1 MIKYLMITFISLL
14 FVSAVYAEHPEYNEK
29 QICADCHRD
38 CSIENITMTGKISE
52 KAFVDKAFR
61 QFDGEF
67 GRKHC
72 YNSCHI
78 TKCEDCHKGNGKNIS
93 KPKTDDCIT
102 CHKDTYT
109 GIEYTGLGIREDH
122 ERYKRG
128 IEKDGEYYL
137 KMLTDVH
144 YEAGM
149 QCSSCHT
156 KNNIQGKAKAKDC
169 LECHTYDTKIIDHSI
184 KGHDKVACIS
194 CHAAYA
200 PMELGTFYLRF
211 RESSYAEFVKELPQI
226 SEEYFKSSFMRVN
239 ERPPLVIDNKTGKYV
254 PAKPSKIIFTTNT
267 YKDLVVGQ
275 ENKMIAN
282 RWKVTYPHTVRKET
296 VLCSSCHGN
305 ERAFLLE
312 SDENRIL
319 YPDKDGLAVKSFYNS
334 ESFSID
340 DARFVTRQEYD
351 EKINIKSKEYLQKYF
366 EKLDQLK
373 MLINKTVPE
382 KK

>member
-1 MIKYLMITFISLL
+1 MKKYLMMMFISLL
-14 FVSAVYAEHPEYNEK
+14 FASAVYAEHPEYNKK
-29 QICADCHRD
+29 QVCLDCHTE
-38 CSIENITMTGKISE
+38 CSIDDIVMTGKNKE
-52 KAFVDKAFR
+52 KAFIDKTFR
-61 QFDGEF
+61 QFDEEF
-67 GRKHC
+67 GEKHC

-78 TKCEDCHKGNGKNIS
+78 SKCEDCHKGSGKNIS
-93 KPKTDDCIT
+93 KPKIDDCLT

-128 IEKDGEYYL
+128 IQKDGEYYL

-149 QCSSCHT
+149 QCIDCHS
-156 KNNIQGKAKAKDC
+156 KNNIQGSEKDC
-169 LECHTYDTKIIDHSI
+169 LSCHTYDISIIEHSI

-194 CHAAYA
+194 CHAAYS

-211 RESSYAEFVKELPQI
+211 RESSYSEFVKELPQI

-239 ERPPLVIDNKTGKYV
+239 ERPPLVIDNDTGKYM

-267 YKDLVVGQ
+267 YKDLVTGQ
-275 ENKMIAN
+275 ENNMIAN

-296 VLCSSCHGN
+296 VLCSSCHDK

-334 ESFSID
+334 SGFSID
-340 DARFVTRQEYD
+340 NARFVTRKEYE
-351 EKINIKSKEYLQKYF
+351 EKINIKSKKYLQKYF

-373 MLINKTVPE
+373 ALINKTVP
-382 KK
+382 

>member
-1 MIKYLMITFISLL
+1 MKKYLMMMCISLL
-14 FVSAVYAEHPEYNEK
+14 FASISYGQHPEYKENQK
-29 QICADCHRD
+29 CADCHKD
-38 CSIENITMTGKISE
+38 CQIENIVMTDKKKE
-52 KAFVDKAFR
+52 KAFVNKVFM
-61 QFDGEF
+61 QFDGTF
-67 GRKHC
+67 GEKHC

-78 TKCEDCHKGNGKNIS
+78 STCVDCHKGTGKNIS
-93 KPKTDDCIT
+93 KPKTDDCLV

-109 GIEYTGLGIREDH
+109 GIEYMGLGIREDH

-137 KMLTDVH
+137 KMLPSVH
-144 YEAGM
+144 YEKGM
-149 QCSSCHT
+149 QCADCHT
-156 KNNIQGKAKAKDC
+156 KNNILGKEKAKDC
-169 LECHTYDTKIIDHSI
+169 LECHTYNKDIIDHSI

-194 CHAAYA
+194 CHASYS

-211 RESSYAEFVKELPQI
+211 RESSYAEYVKELPQI
-226 SEEYFKSSFMRVN
+226 SDEYFKSSFMRVN
-239 ERPPLVIDNKTGKYV
+239 ERPPLVIDNETGKYV

-282 RWKVTYPHTVRKET
+282 RWKVTYPHTVRRET
-296 VLCSSCHGN
+296 VLCSSCHDN

-334 ESFSID
+334 EKFSIEN
-340 DARFVTRQEYD
+340 ARFVTRKEY
-351 EKINIKSKEYLQKYF
+351 EKINSKSKEYLQKYF

-373 MLINKTVPE
+373 EVINKSVPE

>member
-1 MIKYLMITFISLL
+1 MKKYLMMMCISLL
-14 FVSAVYAEHPEYNEK
+14 FASISYGQHPEYKENQK
-29 QICADCHRD
+29 CADCHKN
-38 CSIENITMTGKISE
+38 CQIENIVMTDKKKE
-52 KAFVDKAFR
+52 KAFVDKAFM
-61 QFDGEF
+61 QFDGTF
-67 GRKHC
+67 GEKHC

-78 TKCEDCHKGNGKNIS
+78 STCVDCHKGTGKNIS
-93 KPKTDDCIT
+93 KPKT
-102 CHKDTYT
+102 T
-109 GIEYTGLGIREDH
+109 GIEYMGLGIREDH

-137 KMLTDVH
+137 KMLPSVH
-144 YEAGM
+144 YEKGM
-149 QCSSCHT
+149 QCADCHT
-156 KNNIQGKAKAKDC
+156 KNNILGKEKAKDC
-169 LECHTYDTKIIDHSI
+169 LECHTYNKDIIDHSI

-194 CHAAYA
+194 CHASYS

-211 RESSYAEFVKELPQI
+211 RESSYAEYVKELPQI
-226 SEEYFKSSFMRVN
+226 SDEYFKSSFMRVN
-239 ERPPLVIDNKTGKYV
+239 ERPPLVIDNETGKYV

-282 RWKVTYPHTVRKET
+282 RWKVTYPHTVRRET
-296 VLCSSCHGN
+296 VLCSSCHDN

-319 YPDKDGLAVKSFYNS
+319 YPDKDGLAIKSFYNS
-334 ESFSID
+334 ENFSIEN
-340 DARFVTRQEYD
+340 ARFVTRKEY
-351 EKINIKSKEYLQKYF
+351 EKINSKSKEYLQKYF

-373 MLINKTVPE
+373 EVINKSVPE

>member
-1 MIKYLMITFISLL
+1 MKKYLMMMFISLL
-14 FVSAVYAEHPEYNEK
+14 FASAVYAEHPEYNKK
-29 QICADCHRD
+29 QVCLDCHTE
-38 CSIENITMTGKISE
+38 CSIDDIVMTGKNKE
-52 KAFVDKAFR
+52 KAFIDKTFR
-61 QFDGEF
+61 QFDEEF
-67 GRKHC
+67 GEKHC

-78 TKCEDCHKGNGKNIS
+78 SKCEDCHKGSGKNIS
-93 KPKTDDCIT
+93 KPKIDDCLT

-128 IEKDGEYYL
+128 IQKDGEYYL

-149 QCSSCHT
+149 QCIDCHS
-156 KNNIQGKAKAKDC
+156 KNNIQGSEKAKDC
-169 LECHTYDTKIIDHSI
+169 LSCHTYDISIIEHSI

-194 CHAAYA
+194 CHAAYS

-211 RESSYAEFVKELPQI
+211 RESSYSEFVKELPQI

-239 ERPPLVIDNKTGKYV
+239 ERPPLVIDNDTGKYM

-267 YKDLVVGQ
+267 YKDLVTGQ
-275 ENKMIAN
+275 ENNMIAN

-296 VLCSSCHGN
+296 VLCSSCHDK

-334 ESFSID
+334 SGFSID
-340 DARFVTRQEYD
+340 NARFVTRKEYE
-351 EKINIKSKEYLQKYF
+351 EKIKS
-366 EKLDQLK
+366 
-373 MLINKTVPE
+373 
-382 KK
+382 

>member
-1 MIKYLMITFISLL
+1 MKKYLMMMCISLL
-14 FVSAVYAEHPEYNEK
+14 FASISYGQHPEYKENQK
-29 QICADCHRD
+29 CADCHKD
-38 CSIENITMTGKISE
+38 CQIENIVMTDKKKE
-52 KAFVDKAFR
+52 KAFVNKVFM
-61 QFDGEF
+61 QFDGTF
-67 GRKHC
+67 GEKHC

-78 TKCEDCHKGNGKNIS
+78 STCVDCHKDTGKNIS
-93 KPKTDDCIT
+93 KPKTDDCLV

-109 GIEYTGLGIREDH
+109 GIEYMGLGIREDH

-137 KMLTDVH
+137 KMLPSVH
-144 YEAGM
+144 YEKGM
-149 QCSSCHT
+149 QCADCHT
-156 KNNIQGKAKAKDC
+156 KNNILGKEKAKDC
-169 LECHTYDTKIIDHSI
+169 LECHTYNKDIIDHSI

-194 CHAAYA
+194 CHASYS

-211 RESSYAEFVKELPQI
+211 RESSYAEYVKELPQI
-226 SEEYFKSSFMRVN
+226 SDEYFKSSFMRVN
-239 ERPPLVIDNKTGKYV
+239 ERPPLVIDNETGKYV

-282 RWKVTYPHTVRKET
+282 RWKVTYPHTVRRET
-296 VLCSSCHGN
+296 VLCSSCHDN

-334 ESFSID
+334 EKFSIEN
-340 DARFVTRQEYD
+340 ARFVTRKEY
-351 EKINIKSKEYLQKYF
+351 EKINSKSKEYLQKYF

-373 MLINKTVPE
+373 EVINKSVAE

>member
-1 MIKYLMITFISLL
+1 MKKYLMMIFISLL
-14 FVSAVYAEHPEYNEK
+14 FASAVYAEHPEYNDK
-29 QICADCHRD
+29 QVCADCHSN
-38 CSIENITMTGKISE
+38 CSIENITMTGKKEE

-67 GRKHC
+67 GEKHC

-78 TKCEDCHKGNGKNIS
+78 TKCEDCHKGRGKNIS
-93 KPKTDDCIT
+93 KPKVDDCLA

-109 GIEYTGLGIREDH
+109 GIEYAGLGIREDH

-137 KMLTDVH
+137 KMLSDVH

-156 KNNIQGKAKAKDC
+156 KDNIQGKAKAKDC
-169 LECHTYDTKIIDHSI
+169 LECHTYDIKIIDHSI

-226 SEEYFKSSFMRVN
+226 SDEYFKSSFMRVN
-239 ERPPLVIDNKTGKYV
+239 ERPPLVIDNETGKYV

-340 DARFVTRQEYD
+340 NARFVTRQEYD

-373 MLINKTVPE
+373 TLINNTVPE

>member
-1 MIKYLMITFISLL
+1 MKKYLMMMFISLL
-14 FVSAVYAEHPEYNEK
+14 FASAVYAEHPEYNKK
-29 QICADCHRD
+29 QVCLDCHTE
-38 CSIENITMTGKISE
+38 CSIDDIVMTGKNKE
-52 KAFVDKAFR
+52 KAFIDKTFR
-61 QFDGEF
+61 QFDEEF
-67 GRKHC
+67 GEKHC

-78 TKCEDCHKGNGKNIS
+78 SKCEDCHKGSGKNIS
-93 KPKTDDCIT
+93 KPKIDDCLT

-109 GIEYTGLGIREDH
+109 GIEYTGLGISEDH

-128 IEKDGEYYL
+128 IQKDGEYYL

-149 QCSSCHT
+149 QCIDCHS
-156 KNNIQGKAKAKDC
+156 KNNIQGSEKAKDC
-169 LECHTYDTKIIDHSI
+169 LSCHTYDISIIEHSI

-194 CHAAYA
+194 CHAAYS

-211 RESSYAEFVKELPQI
+211 RESSYSEFVKELPQI

-239 ERPPLVIDNKTGKYV
+239 ERPPLVIDNDTGKYM

-267 YKDLVVGQ
+267 YKDLVTGQ
-275 ENKMIAN
+275 ENNMIAN

-296 VLCSSCHGN
+296 VLCSSCHDK

-334 ESFSID
+334 SGFLLYN
-340 DARFVTRQEYD
+340 ARFVTRKEYE
-351 EKINIKSKEYLQKYF
+351 EKINIKSKKYLQKYF

-373 MLINKTVPE
+373 ALINKTVP
-382 KK
+382 

>member
-1 MIKYLMITFISLL
+1 MKKYLMMIFISLL
-14 FVSAVYAEHPEYNEK
+14 FASAVYGEHPEYNEK
-29 QICADCHRD
+29 QVCADCHSD
-38 CSIENITMTGKISE
+38 CSIEDITMTGKKEE

-67 GRKHC
+67 GEKHC

-78 TKCEDCHKGNGKNIS
+78 TKCEDCHKGRGKNIS
-93 KPKTDDCIT
+93 KPKVDDCLA

-109 GIEYTGLGIREDH
+109 GIEYAGFGIREDH

-137 KMLTDVH
+137 KMLSDVH

-156 KNNIQGKAKAKDC
+156 KDNIQGKAKAKDC

-226 SEEYFKSSFMRVN
+226 SDEYFKSSFMRVN
-239 ERPPLVIDNKTGKYV
+239 ERPPLVIDNETGKYV
-254 PAKPSKIIFTTNT
+254 PAKPSKIIFTANT

-373 MLINKTVPE
+373 TLINNTVPE

>member
-1 MIKYLMITFISLL
+1 MKKYLMMMFISLL
-14 FVSAVYAEHPEYNEK
+14 FASAVYAEHPEYNKK
-29 QICADCHRD
+29 QVCLDCHTE
-38 CSIENITMTGKISE
+38 CSIDDIVMTGKNKE
-52 KAFVDKAFR
+52 KAFIDKTFR
-61 QFDGEF
+61 QFDEEF
-67 GRKHC
+67 GEKHC

-78 TKCEDCHKGNGKNIS
+78 SKCEDCHKGSGKNIS
-93 KPKTDDCIT
+93 KPKIDDCLT
-102 CHKDTYT
+102 CHKDT
-109 GIEYTGLGIREDH
+109 YTGLGIREDH

-128 IEKDGEYYL
+128 IQKDGEYYL

-149 QCSSCHT
+149 QCIDCHS
-156 KNNIQGKAKAKDC
+156 KNNIQGSEKAKDC
-169 LECHTYDTKIIDHSI
+169 LSCHTYDISIIEHSI

-194 CHAAYA
+194 CHAAYS

-211 RESSYAEFVKELPQI
+211 RESSYSEFVKELPQI

-239 ERPPLVIDNKTGKYV
+239 ERPPLVIDNDTGKYM

-267 YKDLVVGQ
+267 YKDLVTGQ
-275 ENKMIAN
+275 ENNMIAN

-296 VLCSSCHGN
+296 VLCSSCHDK

-334 ESFSID
+334 SGFSID
-340 DARFVTRQEYD
+340 NARFVTRKEYE
-351 EKINIKSKEYLQKYF
+351 EKINIKSKKYLQKYF

-373 MLINKTVPE
+373 ALINKTVP
-382 KK
+382 

>member
-1 MIKYLMITFISLL
+1 MKKYLMMIFISLL
-14 FVSAVYAEHPEYNEK
+14 FVSAVYAAHPEYNEK
-29 QICADCHRD
+29 QVCADCHKD
-38 CSIENITMTGKISE
+38 CSIDKLVMTNKTKE
-52 KAFVDKAFR
+52 KKFVDDAFR

-67 GRKHC
+67 GQKHC

-78 TKCEDCHKGNGKNIS
+78 SKCEDCHKGKGKNIS
-93 KPKTDDCIT
+93 KPKNDDCFV

-109 GIEYTGLGIREDH
+109 GIEYAGLGIREDH

-137 KMLTDVH
+137 KMLSDVH
-144 YEAGM
+144 YEHGM
-149 QCSSCHT
+149 QCTDCHT
-156 KNNIQGKAKAKDC
+156 KNNIQGKEKAKDC
-169 LECHTYDTKIIDHSI
+169 L
-184 KGHDKVACIS
+184 S

-239 ERPPLVIDNKTGKYV
+239 ERPPLVIDNETGKYV

-282 RWKVTYPHTVRKET
+282 RWKVTYPHTVRRET
-296 VLCSSCHGN
+296 VLCSSCHDN

-334 ESFSID
+334 EGFSIEN
-340 DARFVTRQEYD
+340 ARFVTRKEYD

-373 MLINKTVPE
+373 ALINKTVPE

>member
-1 MIKYLMITFISLL
+1 MKKYLMIMCISLL
-14 FVSAVYAEHPEYNEK
+14 FASISYGQHPEYKENQK
-29 QICADCHRD
+29 CADCHKD
-38 CSIENITMTGKISE
+38 CQIENIVMTDKKKE
-52 KAFVDKAFR
+52 KAFVDKAFM
-61 QFDGEF
+61 QFDGTF
-67 GRKHC
+67 GEKHC

-78 TKCEDCHKGNGKNIS
+78 STCVDCHKGTGKNIS
-93 KPKTDDCIT
+93 KPKTDDCLV

-109 GIEYTGLGIREDH
+109 GIEYMGLGIREDH

-137 KMLTDVH
+137 KMLPSVH
-144 YEAGM
+144 YEKGM
-149 QCSSCHT
+149 QCSDCHT
-156 KNNIQGKAKAKDC
+156 KNNILGKEKAKDC
-169 LECHTYDTKIIDHSI
+169 LECHTYNKDIIDHSI

-194 CHAAYA
+194 CHASYS

-211 RESSYAEFVKELPQI
+211 RESTYSEYVKELPQI
-226 SEEYFKSSFMRVN
+226 SDEYFKSSFMRVN
-239 ERPPLVIDNKTGKYV
+239 ERPPLVIDNETGKYV

-275 ENKMIAN
+275 ENKMTAN
-282 RWKVTYPHTVRKET
+282 RWKVTYPHTVRRET
-296 VLCSSCHGN
+296 VLCSSCHDN

-334 ESFSID
+334 EKFSIEN
-340 DARFVTRQEYD
+340 ARFVTIKEY
-351 EKINIKSKEYLQKYF
+351 EKINSKSKEYLQKYF

-373 MLINKTVPE
+373 EVINKSVPE

>member
-1 MIKYLMITFISLL
+1 MKKYLMMMFISLL
-14 FVSAVYAEHPEYNEK
+14 FASAVYAEHPEYNEK
-29 QICADCHRD
+29 QVCLDCHTE
-38 CSIENITMTGKISE
+38 CSIDKIVMTGKNKE
-52 KAFVDKAFR
+52 KAFIDKTFR
-61 QFDGEF
+61 QFDEEF
-67 GRKHC
+67 GEKHC

-78 TKCEDCHKGNGKNIS
+78 SKCEDCHKRSGKNIS
-93 KPKTDDCIT
+93 KPKIDDCLT

-128 IEKDGEYYL
+128 IQKDGEYYL

-149 QCSSCHT
+149 QCIDCHS
-156 KNNIQGKAKAKDC
+156 KNNIQGSEKAKDC
-169 LECHTYDTKIIDHSI
+169 LSCHTYDISIIDHSI
-184 KGHDKVACIS
+184 KGHYKVACIS
-194 CHAAYA
+194 CHAAYST
-200 PMELGTFYLRF
+200 MELGTFYLRF
-211 RESSYAEFVKELPQI
+211 RESSYSEFVKELPQI

-239 ERPPLVIDNKTGKYV
+239 ERPPLVIDNDTGKYM

-267 YKDLVVGQ
+267 YKDLVTGQ
-275 ENKMIAN
+275 ENNMIAN

-296 VLCSSCHGN
+296 VLCHDN

-319 YPDKDGLAVKSFYNS
+319 YPDKDGLALKSFYNS
-334 ESFSID
+334 DGFSID
-340 DARFVTRQEYD
+340 NARFVTRKEYE

-373 MLINKTVPE
+373 ALINKTVP
-382 KK
+382 